1 LAGENEVLGENMIQ
15 CSFFH
20 NKSHVT
26 WPGLEPRPPLGKP
39 ATKYFFF
46 KFA

>member
-1 LAGENEVLGENMIQ
+1 MTDDVECGATGGINLAGENEVLGENMIQ

-26 WPGLEPRPPLGKP
+26 
-39 ATKYFFF
+39 
-46 KFA
+46 